1 MSATRESDLYR
12 RWSDIIA
19 VLQMTSII
27 QRAAWRAARRPLA
40 RYTSNRTPW
49 NSESVGEIN
58 TDPEPLENYEYA
70 PPISNQY
77 RSPKGW
83 DDLQMRRNFGEAVS
97 ILFFILKKFQSIYF
111 S

>member
-1 MSATRESDLYR
+1 
-12 RWSDIIA
+12 
-19 VLQMTSII
+19 MTSII

-97 ILFFILKKFQSIYF
+97 ILFFILKKLQNISF